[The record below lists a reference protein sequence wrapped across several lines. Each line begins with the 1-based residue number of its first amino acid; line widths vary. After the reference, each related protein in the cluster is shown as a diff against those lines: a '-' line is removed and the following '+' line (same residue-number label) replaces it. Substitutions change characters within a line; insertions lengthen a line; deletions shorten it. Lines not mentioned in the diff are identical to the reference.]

1 MREKNVQGPK
11 QMREVCRVRGGGEAE
26 EFDRQR
32 TELRAEPWFSQLRF
46 GRRPRSAVDWKRCP
60 ARFVAHKM
68 PHGLLKQQGSTPLK
82 FQASECQHALQFL
95 WGFNSACAAHSN

>member
-32 TELRAEPWFSQLRF
+32 TELRAEPWFS
-46 GRRPRSAVDWKRCP
+46 
-60 ARFVAHKM
+60 
-68 PHGLLKQQGSTPLK
+68 
-82 FQASECQHALQFL
+82 
-95 WGFNSACAAHSN
+95 